1 MKIYLAGKVTKNGW
15 RTRIIPGAELDA
27 GELED
32 EKEWPTLERVIFG
45 EHDYV
50 GPFLYGCD
58 HGCYHGRHGMATDD
72 NEQGSCAGDYGLS
85 RKEIVHRCLDAVRRA
100 DLVFCW
106 LEAPEDYGSMVEVG
120 YALALSKQVVIAS
133 YGDDSFDPRPLLV
146 SHWFASEASSRVT
159 AITPED
165 ALRVAL
171 ERMRAQGTPTSS
183 PSTEYELPVEVWRV
197 CDSPIER
204 SLMMGVK
211 TVASRHGVRVI
222 FKLKDKDINLT
233 VASGEP
239 MIIWPQ
245 RQVCNHRADFVVEF
259 CGARAVVECDGH
271 AYHERTKK
279 QAERDRGLDRAFQR
293 EGFRVFRFTGSEIY
307 AGREV
312 CAATLIRDL
321 QSATTQG
328 R

>member
-15 RTRIIPGAELDA
+15 RTKLVPGAELDA
-27 GELED
+27 SRLPCD
-32 EKEWPTLERVIFG
+32 KEWPILERAIFG

-58 HGCYHGRHGMATDD
+58 HGCCHGEGRHGVGAGG
-72 NEQGSCAGDYGLS
+72 QGGEEPCCWGDSAFS
-85 RKEIVHRCLDAVRRA
+85 REEVARRCLDAVRRA

-106 LEAPEDYGSMVEVG
+106 LQAPEDYGSMIEVG
-120 YALALSKQVVIAS
+120 FALALGKRVVIGA
-133 YGDDSFDPRPLLV
+133 DDFDLV
-146 SHWFASEASSRVT
+146 ESHWFASSASSSVM
-159 AITPED
+159 AVTPED
-165 ALRVAL
+165 ALRTAL
-171 ERMRAQGTPTSS
+171 DRMRATESS
-183 PSTEYELPVEVWRV
+183 APALSAKYELPVEVYNK
-197 CDSPIER
+197 CESPIEK
-204 SLMMGVK
+204 SLMAGVVA
-211 TVASRHGVRVI
+211 VASRAGVRVI

-233 VASGEP
+233 TATGEP
-239 MIIWPQ
+239 MVIWPQ

-259 CGARAVVECDGH
+259 RGARAVVECDGH

-293 EGFRVFRFTGSEIY
+293 EGFRVFRFTGSEIW

-321 QSATTQG
+321 QSATIQG

>member
-15 RTRIIPGAELDA
+15 RTKLVPGAELDA
-27 GELED
+27 AMLADNEP
-32 EKEWPTLERVIFG
+32 WPVLTNAIFG

-58 HGCYHGRHGMATDD
+58 HGCFHGDGQHGMLCDGDNCSGNNSDD
-72 NEQGSCAGDYGLS
+72 CPD
-85 RKEIVHRCLDAVRRA
+85 RKEVAHRCLDSVRRA

-106 LEAPEDYGSMVEVG
+106 LQAPEDYGSMIEVG
-120 YALALSKQVVIAS
+120 FALALGKRVVIGA
-133 YGDDSFDPRPLLV
+133 DDFDLV
-146 SHWFASEASSRVT
+146 ESHWFASSASSSVM
-159 AITPED
+159 AVTPED
-165 ALRVAL
+165 ALRTAL
-171 ERMRAQGTPTSS
+171 DRMRATESS
-183 PSTEYELPVEVWRV
+183 APALSAKYELPVEVYNK
-197 CDSPIER
+197 CESPIEK
-204 SLMMGVK
+204 SLMAGVVA
-211 TVASRHGVRVI
+211 VASRAGVRVI

-233 VASGEP
+233 TATGEP
-239 MIIWPQ
+239 MVIWPQ

-259 CGARAVVECDGH
+259 RGARAVVECDGH

-293 EGFRVFRFTGSEIY
+293 EGFRVFRFTGSEIW

-321 QSATTQG
+321 QSATIQG